1 MRMNLLRSLL
11 IILLIVAAAHAQAP
25 AGGGQRGGQAP
36 AGGGQRGAQAAGG
49 GPRGGAPAVP
59 PMRLMNASWF
69 DGGVIPQRFAGA
81 MGASPELSWTNAP
94 MGAMSFVL
102 LMHDPDGAPMR
113 GSADVL
119 HWLVINIPATMSAL
133 PEEWAKGTMPAGTTQ
148 IQVYRGPG
156 APAIAPLH
164 HYTLEL
170 FALDQKLDLPA
181 NATRADV
188 MKAMDMHVIGKA
200 AYVGLYHQP
209 AAPAQ

>member
-1 MRMNLLRSLL
+1 
-11 IILLIVAAAHAQAP
+11 
-25 AGGGQRGGQAP
+25 
-36 AGGGQRGAQAAGG
+36 
-49 GPRGGAPAVP
+49 
-59 PMRLMNASWF
+59 
-69 DGGVIPQRFAGA
+69 
-81 MGASPELSWTNAP
+81 
-94 MGAMSFVL
+94 
-102 LMHDPDGAPMR
+102 
-113 GSADVL
+113 
-119 HWLVINIPATMSAL
+119 
-133 PEEWAKGTMPAGTTQ
+133 MPAGTTQ

-209 AAPAQ
+209 EAPAQ